1 MDKSKDKKEAKVTK
15 EVDPNGANKD
25 THAFMVMG
33 TRFEVDK
40 KYEIIDPIGSGAYGV
55 VVAAKDASVATGKEG
70 ESNLVAI
77 KKIVKAFEHR
87 VFSLRTYRELKIQ
100 RLLEH
105 ENVLG
110 IKRIL
115 KPKTRADFNEI
126 YVVSELMETDLAQII
141 KSNQPLTDDHVQFF
155 LYQLLRGLKYVHS
168 AGIYHRDLKP
178 RNLLVNSNCDLKICD
193 FGLARA
199 DIE

>member
-70 ESNLVAI
+70 ESNLVANLTSI
-77 KKIVKAFEHR
+77 K
-87 VFSLRTYRELKIQ
+87 VFS
-100 RLLEH
+100 
-105 ENVLG
+105 
-110 IKRIL
+110 
-115 KPKTRADFNEI
+115 
-126 YVVSELMETDLAQII
+126 TD
-141 KSNQPLTDDHVQFF
+141 
-155 LYQLLRGLKYVHS
+155 
-168 AGIYHRDLKP
+168 
-178 RNLLVNSNCDLKICD
+178 
-193 FGLARA
+193 
-199 DIE
+199 

>member
-1 MDKSKDKKEAKVTK
+1 MDSNKEKVVK
-15 EVDPNGANKD
+15 EPSDPSKD
-25 THAFMVMG
+25 THSYMVLG
-33 TRFEVDK
+33 TRFEIDK
-40 KYEIIDPIGSGAYGV
+40 RYEIIDPIGSGAYGV
-55 VVAAKDASVATGKEG
+55 VVAAKDTSLPEKDGQT
-70 ESNLVAI
+70 NLVAI

-115 KPKTRADFNEI
+115 MPKDRKKYNEI

-141 KSNQPLTDDHVQFF
+141 KSNQPLTDDH
-155 LYQLLRGLKYVHS
+155 
-168 AGIYHRDLKP
+168 I
-178 RNLLVNSNCDLKICD
+178 
-193 FGLARA
+193 
-199 DIE
+199 